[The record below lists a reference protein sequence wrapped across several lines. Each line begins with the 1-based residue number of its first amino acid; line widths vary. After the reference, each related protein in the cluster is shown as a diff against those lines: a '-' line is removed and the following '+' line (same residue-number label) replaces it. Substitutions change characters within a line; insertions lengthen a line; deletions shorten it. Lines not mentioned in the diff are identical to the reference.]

1 MKTFFDKTIQEDL
14 QTRLEKLTAQTS
26 CQWGKMAPAQML
38 AHCTVSL
45 QVPVGDIQVAK
56 HPLRFIGS
64 LFKKTLLGEK
74 PFSKNSPTA
83 KEFLIHQK
91 CDFDTEKNK
100 FVAAF
105 NKAAQ
110 GPSTITCFHHPFF
123 GKMTTDD
130 WGRLIYKHLD
140 HHLQQFGV

>member
-1 MKTFFDKTIQEDL
+1 MKTFFDKSSQEEF
-14 QTRLEKLTAQTS
+14 QQRLTKLTADTS
-26 CQWGKMAPAQML
+26 SQWGKMAPAQML

-56 HPLRFIGS
+56 HPLRFIGG
-64 LFKKTLLGEK
+64 LFKKSLLGER

-83 KEFLIHQK
+83 KEFLVHQK
-91 CDFDTEKNK
+91 CDFDAEKSK
-100 FVAAF
+100 FIAAF
-105 NKAAQ
+105 NKVAQ

-140 HHLQQFGV
+140 HHLQQFGI